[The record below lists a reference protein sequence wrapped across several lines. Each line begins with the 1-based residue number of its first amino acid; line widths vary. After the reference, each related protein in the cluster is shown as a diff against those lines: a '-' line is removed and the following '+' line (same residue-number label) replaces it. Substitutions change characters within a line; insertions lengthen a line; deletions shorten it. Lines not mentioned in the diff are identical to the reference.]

1 MTDHTMP
8 DPDAVDVRIGCAQD
22 AEAEATTKPADT
34 DTFRGTCQTCGG
46 SVDTPRHRHPSP
58 HLWSGR
64 TWAGDECQS
73 QSKRDYCTDPCHG
86 TGVK

>member
-8 DPDAVDVRIGCAQD
+8 DPDAAEVIIGCEQD
-22 AEAEATTKPADT
+22 AAAEAAQGVCP
-34 DTFRGTCQTCGG
+34 TCGG
-46 SVDTPRHRHPSP
+46 ALDERRHRHPSP

-73 QSKRDYCTDPCHG
+73 QSKREYCTHPCHG
-86 TGVK
+86 TGVRP